1 MLAAIRQSTGNN
13 RSQQACAELK
23 RRIEH
28 PQSIP
33 SNLVMTSRAEIVD
46 TFVEKAKAVSS
57 TICRVNS
64 ETDVP
69 GAVADYLRENN
80 LPQDITM
87 APESWLESLNWEED
101 QLLNIRRGNPENE
114 DMVGLTPA
122 FTAIAETGTL
132 VIASGAQCPSTLN
145 FMPDY
150 HLVALR
156 ASQICGDLED
166 AFDRLRQTYAKNG
179 KHFVMPRTLNMITGP
194 SRTGD
199 IELTIH
205 LGAHGPRSLHIIL
218 IDDEN

>member
-1 MLAAIRQSTGNN
+1 
-13 RSQQACAELK
+13 
-23 RRIEH
+23 
-28 PQSIP
+28 
-33 SNLVMTSRAEIVD
+33 
-46 TFVEKAKAVSS
+46 
-57 TICRVNS
+57 
-64 ETDVP
+64 
-69 GAVADYLRENN
+69 
-80 LPQDITM
+80 
-87 APESWLESLNWEED
+87 
-101 QLLNIRRGNPENE
+101 
-114 DMVGLTPA
+114 
-122 FTAIAETGTL
+122 
-132 VIASGAQCPSTLN
+132 
-145 FMPDY
+145 MPDY